1 MFGLSPFPFVTV
13 AIRRF
18 VVVIVVIV
26 ATAAD
31 ATKQN
36 QMTKIVLHLEMR
48 KETTRMKLIY

>member
-48 KETTRMKLIY
+48 KETTSMKLIY